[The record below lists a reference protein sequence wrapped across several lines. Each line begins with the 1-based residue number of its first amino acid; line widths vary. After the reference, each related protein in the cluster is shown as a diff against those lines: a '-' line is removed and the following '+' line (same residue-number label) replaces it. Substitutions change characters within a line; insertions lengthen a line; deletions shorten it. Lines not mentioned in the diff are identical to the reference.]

1 MSGNLYGLV
10 IESLVAILLGLT
22 IGYCMVLNKR
32 LARMRSDESAM
43 RGTIGELIT
52 ATEFA
57 ERAINNLRQL
67 ARETHDT
74 LGEGLRAARDVT
86 NELDEQIQRGEA
98 VWSRIVQVADVADA
112 ARQATKQPAPVV
124 TNVEPLR
131 REDPAISN
139 AARTVQA
146 AQALALR
153 ARMRAGEAA

>member
-22 IGYCMVLNKR
+22 IGYCIVLNKR

-57 ERAINNLRQL
+57 ERAINNLRNI
-67 ARETHDT
+67 ARETNDT
-74 LGEGLRAARDVT
+74 LGEGLRSAKEVT
-86 NELDEQIQRGEA
+86 RNLDDQIGRGEG
-98 VWSRIVQVADVADA
+98 VLDRIVKIADVAEA
-112 ARQATKQPAPVV
+112 ARQAPRPAPAKIEQMP
-124 TNVEPLR
+124 TPRAPN
-131 REDPAISN
+131 
-139 AARTVQA
+139 RTVEA

-153 ARMRAGEAA
+153 AKILAAGKAA